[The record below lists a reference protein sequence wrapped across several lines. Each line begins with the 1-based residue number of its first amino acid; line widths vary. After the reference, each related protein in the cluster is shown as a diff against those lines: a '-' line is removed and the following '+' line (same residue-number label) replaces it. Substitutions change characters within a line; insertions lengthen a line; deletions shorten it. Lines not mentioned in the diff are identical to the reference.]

1 MFIVFPFL
9 EIDWVS
15 QKFSWLRRDVEIIL
29 EMLTFAFNVLM
40 FIGIVIGFLFA
51 VVKGL
56 WIIPILVVSLY
67 VLWGLYLLI
76 RMIREDYLLA
86 NPRTTKK

>member
-9 EIDWVS
+9 EIDWLG
-15 QKFSWLRRDVEIIL
+15 QRFHWLGRDTESIL
-29 EMLTFAFNVLM
+29 ELLTFAFNILM
-40 FIGIVIGFLFA
+40 FIGIFIGFIFA

-56 WIIPILVVSLY
+56 WIIPIGVVSLY

-86 NPRTTKK
+86 RTTKK